1 MLGAGGGIRLTSS
14 EKIIQVVDEVTYAI
28 VVSEN
33 PLHGFCE
40 EVKEVWSRPQ
50 PEWQALIYIVGAL
63 PLDAK
68 EVPVLSAY
76 RDKAKCIFQIDLA

>member
-14 EKIIQVVDEVTYAI
+14 EKIIHVMDEVTYAV

-40 EVKEVWSRPQ
+40 EVER
-50 PEWQALIYIVGAL
+50 YGA
-63 PLDAK
+63 D
-68 EVPVLSAY
+68 LSPNG
-76 RDKAKCIFQIDLA
+76 RHLST